1 MGAIMTSIRLD
12 KIRLIK
18 KYQLEIIDHM
28 ITISDAIKKLNGAVF
43 NYEAHSGKDIND
55 LKFFINNYP
64 FRNSLDEID
73 EWGWT
78 DDKDI

>member
-1 MGAIMTSIRLD
+1 MGAIMTSIRLS
-12 KIRLIK
+12 KIKLIK
-18 KYQLEIIDHM
+18 EAELEIIDQM
-28 ITISDAIKKLNGAVF
+28 ITISEAINKLNGAVF
-43 NYEAHSGKDIND
+43 NYEAHSGKDINN

-64 FRNSLDEID
+64 FKNSLDEID

>member
-1 MGAIMTSIRLD
+1 MGAIMTSIRLN

-18 KYQLEIIDHM
+18 KYELEIIDHM
-28 ITISDAIKKLNGAVF
+28 ITISEAIKNLNEAVF